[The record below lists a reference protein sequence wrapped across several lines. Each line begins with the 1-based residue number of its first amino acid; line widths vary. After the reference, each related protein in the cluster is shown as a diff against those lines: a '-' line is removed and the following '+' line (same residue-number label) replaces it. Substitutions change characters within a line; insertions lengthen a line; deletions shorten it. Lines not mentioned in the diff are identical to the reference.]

1 MVSTFMK
8 VIFLKTKWAN
18 ENKLI
23 QTQSYVYLNHILPSL
38 RFNLSFFFLEIVEW

>member
-38 RFNLSFFFLEIVEW
+38 RFNLFFFLEIVEW